1 MVKLDRENKKAV
13 IDLQTNKV
21 YAVIDGELYVVP
33 SPPEGFGKQI
43 ITWQDGKPLKRT
55 KNENVLDFKPIR

>member
-1 MVKLDRENKKAV
+1 MVKVDKKNKKAE
-13 IDLQTNKV
+13 IDLRDNRV
-21 YAVIDGELYVVP
+21 YAVVDGELFVVP

-43 ITWQDGKPLKRT
+43 ITWHDGKPLKRT